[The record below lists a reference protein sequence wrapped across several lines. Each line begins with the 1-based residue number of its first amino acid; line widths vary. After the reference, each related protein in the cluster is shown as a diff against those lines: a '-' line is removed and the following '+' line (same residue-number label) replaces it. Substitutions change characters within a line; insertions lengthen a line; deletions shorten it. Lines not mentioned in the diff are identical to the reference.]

1 MHRVTIAGLLRA
13 GVSALLADAPAAKDE
28 GEDRAPVGVVPS
40 IRLGDEE
47 LSMERHNKLHFCVF
61 ENGKDDY
68 IYVGTRGGMWSKGE
82 FDLSIK
88 GERVFT
94 GRVPHL
100 VYGGAMIKMGDV
112 LDELPRNNIGVEITR
127 ITGIFK

>member
-1 MHRVTIAGLLRA
+1 
-13 GVSALLADAPAAKDE
+13 
-28 GEDRAPVGVVPS
+28 
-40 IRLGDEE
+40 
-47 LSMERHNKLHFCVF
+47 
-61 ENGKDDY
+61 
-68 IYVGTRGGMWSKGE
+68 MWSKGE

-100 VYGGAMIKMGDV
+100 VYGGAIIKMGDV